1 MPHNAVKVVAEV
13 YVKAVTCPGVHLPWK
28 DDIYLSVCLM
38 NQYRMTQCLP
48 AVFPLRFK
56 MKMTFDKIFK
66 YASDP
71 ADIAEM
77 LQCETVKVELIQ
89 LIPPVGEVLAI
100 YELDARSFLFPEPK
114 LVPSFSGEDREVL
127 MRRDPTFPGISPR
140 LEFSTRTKISE
151 CSERDLSRSL
161 PVRILTRKRAKS
173 SKHQGCLFAPQGL
186 RSIRMQ
192 RSRSLSPFRSSGSVW
207 NNTKPV
213 NQTCSLTDNSSDTDE
228 LLDNTGKPSQCNR
241 ASRHEGSPSSAAL
254 TRFKIAYPKMNS
266 SLLCSPNS
274 LEEVQERVCSLLT
287 SPKAMHR
294 LAYGAT
300 KSERDE
306 VLERR
311 FISQPSTF

>member
-1 MPHNAVKVVAEV
+1 MPHKAVKVVAEV

-56 MKMTFDKIFK
+56 MKIMFDKIFK

-127 MRRDPTFPGISPR
+127 MTRDPTFPGISPR

-151 CSERDLSRSL
+151 YSERDLSQSL

-173 SKHQGCLFAPQGL
+173 SKHQGCLSAPQGL
-186 RSIRMQ
+186 RSIRMP
-192 RSRSLSPFRSSGSVW
+192 RSRSLSPFRSSGSIC

-213 NQTCSLTDNSSDTDE
+213 NRYLTYDNSSDTDE

-241 ASRHEGSPSSAAL
+241 ASRHEGSPSSVAL

-287 SPKAMHR
+287 SPKAVHR
-294 LAYGAT
+294 LAYGST